1 MTSMR
6 TEIMEQPAA
15 LRATIH
21 ALLPRAA
28 ETGRLARDT
37 RQVLFIARGTSD
49 NAAVYG
55 SYLIQACAGRLASL
69 ASPSIATTYRS
80 RLDRS
85 GVLAVA
91 LSQSGRTDEIVETL
105 AWAGDC
111 GARTLAITNGAGS
124 PVAATADLAFVTE
137 AGAER
142 AVPATKTFTTQLAAL
157 AVLAIGLGA
166 DLDAGLLRRVPDEV
180 EALLAG
186 PIDTD
191 PIVAE
196 LQGVQGVVVSGRG
209 LAYSAALELALKLK
223 EACYLHAMG
232 LSYADLLH
240 GPIAV
245 VDARTPAIVL
255 AASTGPTLAGTVEL
269 ARRVTGAGARAYAI
283 GGDDCLAAVCSRL
296 LPGPDLPEW
305 LAPMGLIVPGQLLTE
320 ALARRRGLVGIA
332 AEPVDRELGGLHHA
346 RRDFDDPD
354 RLPAHLQPQRRG
366 QRVRPVL
373 GGHVAAAALVGDES
387 RGGGHDHDRPVATG
401 DQHGQQRLGD
411 VQRAE
416 HVDLVHGPPVI
427 GAAVGDLVGARR
439 AAGVGDQ
446 DVAAVQRAGQRV
458 DSGPVGNVEPPG
470 FGFAAVGADPRRHPL
485 DPVGTPGRRNDVV
498 TGARQPD
505 RRGRPD
511 AAAGAGHYR
520 YAMHV
525 VILPAATAAATS
537 AAVASGRATQG
548 SAPAPALC
556 RVMPPAAEPAAM

>member
-80 RLDRS
+80 RLDLS

-105 AWAGDC
+105 A
-111 GARTLAITNGAGS
+111 L
-124 PVAATADLAFVTE
+124 
-137 AGAER
+137 
-142 AVPATKTFTTQLAAL
+142 PATKTFTTQLAAL

-320 ALARRRGLVGIA
+320 ALARRLGIDPDHPRGLSKIT
-332 AEPVDRELGGLHHA
+332 
-346 RRDFDDPD
+346 
-354 RLPAHLQPQRRG
+354 Q
-366 QRVRPVL
+366 
-373 GGHVAAAALVGDES
+373 
-387 RGGGHDHDRPVATG
+387 TG
-401 DQHGQQRLGD
+401 
-411 VQRAE
+411 
-416 HVDLVHGPPVI
+416 
-427 GAAVGDLVGARR
+427 
-439 AAGVGDQ
+439 
-446 DVAAVQRAGQRV
+446 
-458 DSGPVGNVEPPG
+458 
-470 FGFAAVGADPRRHPL
+470 
-485 DPVGTPGRRNDVV
+485 
-498 TGARQPD
+498 
-505 RRGRPD
+505 
-511 AAAGAGHYR
+511 
-520 YAMHV
+520 
-525 VILPAATAAATS
+525 
-537 AAVASGRATQG
+537 
-548 SAPAPALC
+548 
-556 RVMPPAAEPAAM
+556 